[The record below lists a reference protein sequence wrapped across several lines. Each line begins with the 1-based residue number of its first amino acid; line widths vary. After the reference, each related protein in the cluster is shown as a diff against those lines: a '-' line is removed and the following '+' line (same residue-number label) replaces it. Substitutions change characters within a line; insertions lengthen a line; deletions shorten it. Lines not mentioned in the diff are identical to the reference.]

1 MVMGVKFNVKGSFK
15 NTEDFLKRMQKQTEF
30 DSLELYAQQGV
41 NALKS
46 VTPRDT
52 EKTANSWSYRIT
64 KSKGKIKI
72 EWLNSNITSE
82 GTPVVIL
89 LQYGHG
95 TGTGGYVRGQDFI
108 NPAIKPIFDEIEENV
123 WKEVQR

>member
-1 MVMGVKFNVKGSFK
+1 MGVKFNVKGSFK

-41 NALKS
+41 NALRS

-52 EKTANSWSYRIT
+52 GNTANSWSYRIT
-64 KSKGKIKI
+64 KSKGKVKI

-95 TGTGGYVRGQDFI
+95 TGTGGYVKGQDFI
-108 NPAIKPIFDEIEENV
+108 NPAIKPIFNEIEENV

>member
-1 MVMGVKFNVKGSFK
+1 MTMGVKFNVTGSFK
-15 NTEDFLKRMQKQTEF
+15 KTEDFLKRMQDQKEF

-52 EKTANSWSYRIT
+52 GETANSWNYRIS

-72 EWLNSNITSE
+72 EWTNSKITSE

-95 TGTGGYVRGQDFI
+95 TGTGGYVKGQDFI
-108 NPAIKPIFDEIEENV
+108 NPTIKSVFDAIEENV

>member
-1 MVMGVKFNVKGSFK
+1 MGVKFNVKGSFK

-41 NALKS
+41 NALRS

-52 EKTANSWSYRIT
+52 GNTASSWSYRIT
-64 KSKGKIKI
+64 KSKGKVKI

-95 TGTGGYVRGQDFI
+95 TGTGGYVKGQDFI

>member
-1 MVMGVKFNVKGSFK
+1 MGVKFNVKGSFK

-41 NALKS
+41 NALRS

-52 EKTANSWSYRIT
+52 GNTANSWSYRIT
-64 KSKGKIKI
+64 KSKGKVKI

-95 TGTGGYVRGQDFI
+95 TGTGGYVKGQDFI